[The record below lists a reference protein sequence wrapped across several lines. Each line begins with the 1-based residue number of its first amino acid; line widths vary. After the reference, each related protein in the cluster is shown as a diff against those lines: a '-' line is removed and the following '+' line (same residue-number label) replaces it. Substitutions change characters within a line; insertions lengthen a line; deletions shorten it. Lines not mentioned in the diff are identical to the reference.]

1 FNFHPKNTMKG
12 GPRTM
17 QFDVRIHRVFDNA
30 GAMKAVGSVS
40 FDGMFV
46 VHGLKVIET
55 EKGRF
60 VAMPSEVYT
69 DKNGKE
75 IRRDVFHPFSSSA
88 GCELEEAFLAEYDA
102 TVCKEAATA
111 TLAE

>member
-1 FNFHPKNTMKG
+1 
-12 GPRTM
+12 M

-46 VHGLKVIET
+46 VHGIKVIET

-60 VAMPSEVYT
+60 VAMPSEVHT
-69 DKNGKE
+69 DKDGNE

-88 GCELEEAFLAEYDA
+88 GKELEEAVFAKYDA
-102 TVCKEAATA
+102 TICKEAATDNK
-111 TLAE
+111 AE